1 MSKVELRKELAAF
14 MKQHGVLPADGAPTA
29 CHLWNVDENGYVT
42 PTGEHEGS
50 GLNIVVIPSGKF
62 IVPETKCGPVMT
74 DEQWICSFAHLD
86 ELPEN
91 PMRISPLIDAPSPPE
106 ELNIRPP
113 VIIHVPDA
121 KIGTGGDPN
130 AHDRPLAIDPKD
142 IDRDAVPLDL
152 EKFRKERA
160 GDTAPKPEP
169 KRKART
175 FEERAQQMREE
186 MVARFE
192 AERLAQ
198 QQTETNAPLT
208 MAMAPTITE
217 WKGH

>member
-1 MSKVELRKELAAF
+1 MSKIELRKELAAF
-14 MKQHGVLPADGAPTA
+14 QKQHGVLPADEAPTA

-74 DEQWICSFAHLD
+74 DEQWIRSFAHLD

-91 PMRISPLIDAPSPPE
+91 PMRISPLTDAPSPPE

-121 KIGTGGDPN
+121 TIGTGGELN
-130 AHDRPLAIDPKD
+130 APHRPLALDPKD
-142 IDRDAVPLDL
+142 IDRKAVLLDL
-152 EKFRKERA
+152 EKHRKERA
-160 GDTAPKPEP
+160 GDAPKPEQKP
-169 KRKART
+169 KART
-175 FEERAQQMREE
+175 FEERAQQLREE
-186 MVARFE
+186 MMARFE
-192 AERLAQ
+192 ADRLAQ
-198 QQTETNAPLT
+198 QQTETTPARG
-208 MAMAPTITE
+208 MAMAPTIKD
-217 WKGH
+217 WKGY